1 MSCFGIED
9 SYICWKLIHLI
20 LFIMETSNYNLPLL
34 DLLNNNTPEYTTV
47 SLKSVLESESF
58 KNSKAELPVALGI
71 TTDGKVKVADIA
83 EMPHL
88 LIAGAARQGKTNF
101 IKTMIMS
108 LLYSKKP
115 SEVKFM
121 MIDPKMVEL
130 RQFSDLPKDRFAMA
144 DIQDCTEAEHQNP
157 IITAPTD
164 AEKALLSLC
173 AEIEKRYG
181 LLAEANV
188 RDIKTYNKKNPEQ
201 VLPYIVLFIDEYAD
215 LIIPGFGI
223 NTCAMSAKINYSII
237 SLAQKGRAVGLHAVM
252 TTQRAS
258 HDVIDSLVKTNFPA
272 RAAFRVVTLMDS
284 KTILDQTGAE
294 MLDGKGDMLYSA
306 GVELERIQCPYI
318 TNDEIERTTDY
329 ISKHMESDGC
339 GYYRLPDKQAN
350 ELGNATSANKKDP
363 MFDEIVTF
371 VSKKSQ
377 ITAANLQRSFGV
389 GYIRANRIID
399 QLCKDGVI
407 APDNGKY
414 RVLHK
419 EKSPKR

>member
-1 MSCFGIED
+1 
-9 SYICWKLIHLI
+9 
-20 LFIMETSNYNLPLL
+20 
-34 DLLNNNTPEYTTV
+34 
-47 SLKSVLESESF
+47 
-58 KNSKAELPVALGI
+58 
-71 TTDGKVKVADIA
+71 
-83 EMPHL
+83 
-88 LIAGAARQGKTNF
+88 
-101 IKTMIMS
+101 MS